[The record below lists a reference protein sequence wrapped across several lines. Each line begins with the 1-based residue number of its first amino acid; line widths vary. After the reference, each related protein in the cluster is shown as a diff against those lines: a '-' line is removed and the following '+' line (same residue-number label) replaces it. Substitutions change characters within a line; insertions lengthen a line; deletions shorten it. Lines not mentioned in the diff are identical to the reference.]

1 MSDLKIKEVS
11 TGAFSASAARDG
23 ATIVLE
29 LWGNA
34 DSRAVEAVGVLL
46 PQVHA
51 EALRLGVTE
60 VVIDFRGLEFMI
72 SSCFKGFVSWLNLLR
87 EREGGPPYT
96 MRFRV
101 AAAIHWQQRSIDA
114 LSCFA
119 AGIVRVDP
127 DPA

>member
-1 MSDLKIKEVS
+1 MSDLRITDIS
-11 TGAFSASAARDG
+11 TAAFSASAARDG
-23 ATIVLE
+23 AAIVLE

-34 DSRAVEAVGVLL
+34 DSRVVDVVAVLL

-51 EALRLGVTE
+51 EALRLGVSE

-87 EREGGPPYT
+87 EHESGPPYT
-96 MRFRV
+96 MRFRL

-114 LSCFA
+114 LRCFA
-119 AGIVRVDP
+119 AGIVRIDP
-127 DPA
+127 GPT

>member
-1 MSDLKIKEVS
+1 MSDLRVTDVS
-11 TGAFSASAARDG
+11 TAAFSANAARDG
-23 ATIVLE
+23 STIVLE

-34 DSRAVEAVGVLL
+34 DSRAIEAFGALL

-60 VVIDFRGLEFMI
+60 VIIDFRGLEFMI
-72 SSCFKGFVSWLNLLR
+72 SSCFKGFVTWLNLLR
-87 EREGGPPYT
+87 EHEGGPPYT
-96 MRFRV
+96 MRFRL

-119 AGIVRVDP
+119 TGIVRVDP